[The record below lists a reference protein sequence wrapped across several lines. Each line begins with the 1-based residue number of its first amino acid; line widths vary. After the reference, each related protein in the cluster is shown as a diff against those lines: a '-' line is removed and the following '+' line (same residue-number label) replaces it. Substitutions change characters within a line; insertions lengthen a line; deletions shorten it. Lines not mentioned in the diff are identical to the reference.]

1 MSRAKTKFQDEYLS
15 EKNIADF
22 LPYMTHVSQDV
33 ITTKDNEYLKIWKI
47 SGISFETADD
57 NLIDIR
63 KEQLNTILRAI
74 GTEHVAIWAHNIR
87 RKTSDKLIADFPNK
101 FCRAL
106 DEKYY
111 DSFNSYRMMA
121 NELYLTVIYR
131 PIVGSV
137 QKSVAKANRRNYK
150 EIRQDLNAAL
160 DKIKEI
166 SYQIEASFSKYGMI
180 PLTSYTE
187 NGIEFSEMLTFLNFL
202 VTTEWQKVR
211 IPKIPLN
218 EYLGNSWIFVGTET
232 IEVRTPTVS
241 KYLQGIDFKDYSS
254 HTEAGMLDVLMYED
268 YEYIMTQSF
277 SFMSKQQGKKYLE
290 TQQRQLENADDGSIT
305 QIEEMSEAVD
315 QLIQGQFAMGEYHFS
330 LYLIGDTVDS
340 VIENRTKAMAII
352 QDLGFI
358 AAQINTATEA
368 GFYAQL
374 PCNWFY
380 RPRIARL
387 TSLNFSG
394 LCSFH
399 NFTAGKRDKNPWGQ
413 AVTLFKTPSGQPLY
427 FNFHP
432 SQEGDDDFNKKVLG
446 NTRIIG
452 QSGAGKTVLLAM
464 LLCQVQKYNCG
475 ENSFTT
481 ILFDKD
487 QGAML
492 AIKAIGGKYL
502 ALKHG
507 EPTGLNPFQI
517 EPTEENLIFLE
528 SFVKQLVSDSGKVTV
543 TDEEKISAAVRT
555 VMKMPKAVRCLS
567 LITQNITEGIDKEDR
582 ENSIVKRLSKWLRGN
597 TYGWVFDESDDQIDF
612 TTHTNYGIDGT
623 AFLDE
628 KTVCTPIS
636 MYLLHRMEQVIDG
649 RRFIYFMDEFWKW
662 LDDEAFSDFARNKQ
676 YTIRKQNGLGVFA
689 TQSPSQILGSD
700 ISKAIIEQCA
710 TEIYLPNPLADKKDY
725 MEGFKL
731 SETEFNIIRKF
742 NEDSRMFLIK
752 QGHKTSIGKLDLKG
766 FDDELAILS
775 GSTDNVEL
783 VESIIKEVGDDPDIW
798 IPEFHKQRKM
808 KYINTD
814 VIGEE

>member
-1 MSRAKTKFQDEYLS
+1 MRKKTTYEDHFRAERDISSY
-15 EKNIADF
+15 I
-22 LPYMTHVSQDV
+22 PYSAHVSPTV
-33 ITTKDNEYLKIWKI
+33 ITTIDNDYLQVWKLA
-47 SGISFETADD
+47 GISFETADD
-57 NLIDIR
+57 ELLDVR
-63 KEQLNTILRAI
+63 KEQLNTILRSL
-74 GTEHVAIWAHNIR
+74 GSENFAIWTHNVR
-87 RKTSDKLIADFPNK
+87 RRTSDRLEAEFSNE
-101 FCRAL
+101 FCR
-106 DEKYY
+106 DFDKKYY
-111 DSFNSYRMMA
+111 DSFTGYRMMA
-121 NELYLTVIYR
+121 NELYLTLVYR
-131 PIVGSV
+131 PITSAT
-137 QKSVAKANRRNYK
+137 QRAAAKSARRTTAD
-150 EIRQDLNAAL
+150 IRLDLEAAL
-160 DKIKEI
+160 EKMKEA
-166 SYQIEASFSKYGMI
+166 SYQIEASFSRYDI
-180 PLTSYTE
+180 TPLTSYEE
-187 NGIEFSEMLTFLNFL
+187 NGVLYSEILTFLNFL

-211 IPKIPLN
+211 VPKIPLN
-218 EYLGNSWIFVGTET
+218 QYLGNAWLFAGTET
-232 IEVRTPTVS
+232 IELRTPTRTR
-241 KYLQGIDFKDYSS
+241 YLQGIDFKDYTS
-254 HTEAGMLDVLMYED
+254 HTEAGLLNALMYED

-277 SFMSKQQGKKYLE
+277 SFMSRPQGKKFLE
-290 TQQRQLENADDGSIT
+290 TQQRQLSNSGDGSVT
-305 QIEEMSEAVD
+305 QIEEMALAID

-330 LYLIGDTVDS
+330 LYLIGDTVES
-340 VIENRTKAMAII
+340 VVENRTSAMAIV

-368 GFYAQL
+368 GFYAQM
-374 PCNWFY
+374 PANWFY

-387 TSLNFSG
+387 TSINFAG

-399 NFTAGKRDKNPWGQ
+399 NFSAGKRDGNPWGQ

-427 FNFHP
+427 FNFH
-432 SQEGDDDFNKKVLG
+432 SSREEDNDFDKKLLG

-452 QSGAGKTVLLAM
+452 QSGAGKTVLLAT
-464 LLCQVQKYNCG
+464 LLCQVQKYNRG
-475 ENSFTT
+475 SNSFTT
-481 ILFDKD
+481 VLFDKD
-487 QGAML
+487 QGAMIAVRAL
-492 AIKAIGGKYL
+492 GGKYL

-507 EPTGLNPFQI
+507 QPTGLNPFQMD
-517 EPTEENLIFLE
+517 PTDENIIFLE
-528 SFVKQLVSDSGKVTV
+528 QFVKQLVSTEGSTITV
-543 TDEEKISAAVRT
+543 TDEQKISAAVRT
-555 VMKMPKAVRCLS
+555 VMRMPKHVRCLS
-567 LITQNITEGIDKEDR
+567 LVTQNITEGIDKEDR
-582 ENSIVKRLSKWLRGN
+582 ENSVVKRLSKWLRGG

-612 TTHTNYGIDGT
+612 TTHSNYGIDGT

-752 QGHKTSIGKLDLKG
+752 QGHRTAIGKLDLKG

-775 GSTDNVEL
+775 GSTDNVEI
-783 VESIIKEVGDDPDIW
+783 VESIIDEVGEDPKVWLPI
-798 IPEFHKQRKM
+798 FHERRK
-808 KYINTD
+808 NFTNN
-814 VIGEE
+814 